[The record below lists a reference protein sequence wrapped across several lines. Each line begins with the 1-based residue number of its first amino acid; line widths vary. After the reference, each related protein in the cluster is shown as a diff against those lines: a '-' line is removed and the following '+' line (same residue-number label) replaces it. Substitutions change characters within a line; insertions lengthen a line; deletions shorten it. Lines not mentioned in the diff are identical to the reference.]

1 MSEPIALATWNFG
14 PTATE
19 AAWVVLNNNGSSL
32 DAVNQGCCAVEDDPS
47 VHTVGFGG
55 LPDRTGQ
62 VSLDGSVM
70 TSPSRCGA
78 VACVR
83 RFNHPVSLARAVM
96 EQTDHRMLCGEGA
109 EAFAEACGFA
119 PQPLLSEAAR
129 SRWEKWRSRHPDAA
143 RDPRHRWLNPANLEQ
158 QTDRP
163 DPPDPNEY
171 HDTVGVLALDGA
183 GRLAGAC
190 STSGL
195 PYKVAGR
202 VGDSP
207 IFGAGLYV
215 HPERGAAVAT
225 GTGELVLGHCSTFD
239 VVQRMGGGAS
249 VIDAL
254 SAALTSIA
262 EHQQLESEH
271 QVGLIGLRPDGAWA
285 AASLRPGFTVAVT
298 EAGSTRL
305 EDPAVVLIPE

>member
-1 MSEPIALATWNFG
+1 MPEPIALATWNFG

-19 AAWVVLNNNGSSL
+19 AAWACLHPGGNSL
-32 DAVNQGCCAVEDDPS
+32 DAVERGCCAVEDDPS

-62 VSLDGSVM
+62 VSLDGSIM

-78 VACVR
+78 VAYVR

-96 EQTDHRMLCGEGA
+96 EKTDHRMLCGEGA
-109 EAFAEACGFA
+109 EAFAESCGFE
-119 PQPLLSEAAR
+119 PQPLLSDAAR
-129 SRWEKWRSRHPDAA
+129 SRWEQWKQKHPDAA

-158 QTDRP
+158 QIDR
-163 DPPDPNEY
+163 PDPNEY
-171 HDTVGVLALDGA
+171 HDTVGVLALDVA
-183 GRLAGAC
+183 GHLAGAC

-195 PYKVAGR
+195 PYKVGGR

-207 IFGAGLYV
+207 IIGAGLYV
-215 HPERGAAVAT
+215 HPTCGAAVAT

-249 VIDAL
+249 AADAL
-254 SAALTSIA
+254 TAALGSIV
-262 EHQQLESEH
+262 EHQQLESDH
-271 QVGLIGLRPDGAWA
+271 QVGLIALRPDGTWA

-298 EAGSTRL
+298 DADGTRL
-305 EDPAVVLIPE
+305 VEPPAVLLPE